1 MRVCLINPILFS
13 FQRVRSRT
21 MKNNV
26 GMSFFP
32 PLGLCYIAN
41 MLERYDFN
49 VKIIDRNALM
59 TKHSANCFIVDEIT
73 KNEIKCFKPDIVGI
87 TSTTATF
94 FDVKNNLLNL
104 IRSIDKNIKI
114 VLGGPHAS
122 ALPEEILSKCSD
134 IDIICRGEGEIA
146 LLDIA
151 KGTALKD
158 IQGLSYRD
166 GSGICSNRDRDPY
179 LAIDDLCFPSR
190 HLVDMSFYCR
200 GNPYVMHGLYA
211 RATTVFTSRGCAFD
225 CTFCA
230 GKVAVGKKVRF
241 QSPDL
246 VIEEIE
252 KLIKD
257 YRVEGIY
264 FADDMFDINKQRAD
278 IICEKLIEKGLHKKM
293 RWYPQ
298 LRANSIEK
306 RRVELMKRAGAVRA
320 DIGFESGSQRTL
332 NTINKRTT
340 VEQNYNAARI
350 LHEAGLQF
358 QANIIVGIPGETED
372 DIRATEAMVRA
383 IKPHWIG
390 FGEFI
395 PLPGSRLY
403 QDLLNKG
410 VLTPESVESLVPQ
423 NYTEMDDCTME
434 KYIKHIRNKIVIPT
448 RIKSYLIYNWRK
460 PGAYAYMLRL
470 VGKMLLDYGK
480 SLIKKGGESSA
491 QGDDGGQ
498 LPERHNV

>member
-21 MKNNV
+21 MKNNI

-32 PLGLCYIAN
+32 PLGLCYIAT
-41 MLERYDFN
+41 MLERNGFK

-59 TKHSANCFIVDEIT
+59 TKHSADCFAVDEIT
-73 KNEIKCFKPDIVGI
+73 RSEIAQFKSDIVGI
-87 TSTTATF
+87 TSTTAAF
-94 FDVKNNLLNL
+94 FDVNVNVLGMIK
-104 IRSIDKNIKI
+104 SIDKNIVT

-122 ALPEEILSKCSD
+122 ACPEEMLSKYKD
-134 IDIICRGEGEIA
+134 IDIVCRGEGEITM
-146 LLDIA
+146 LEIA
-151 KGTALKD
+151 KGNKLAG
-158 IQGLSYRD
+158 IHGISYRD
-166 GSGICSNRDRDPY
+166 TVGIRSNSDRDPY
-179 LAIDDLCFPSR
+179 PNIDDLCFPAR

-200 GNPYVMHGLYA
+200 GNPYVLHGLYA

-252 KLIKD
+252 RLIKD

-278 IICEKLIEKGLHKKM
+278 MICEKLIEKGLHKKI

-306 RRVELMKRAGAVRA
+306 KRVELMKKAGAVRA

-332 NTINKRTT
+332 DTINKRTT

-372 DIRATEAMVRA
+372 DIKATEAMVRA

-395 PLPGSRLY
+395 PLPGSKLY

-410 VLTPESVESLVPQ
+410 LLTSESVESLAPQ
-423 NYTEMDDCTME
+423 NFTKMDNCTVE
-434 KYIKHIRNKIVIPT
+434 KYIKHIRNRIVIPT

-470 VGKMLLDYGK
+470 IGKMLLDYGR
-480 SLIKKGGESSA
+480 SMIKKQGESPA
-491 QGDDGGQ
+491 QGDDGSQ
-498 LPERHNV
+498 LPERQNV

>member
-41 MLERYDFN
+41 MLERNDFN

-73 KNEIKCFKPDIVGI
+73 KNEIKRFKPDIVGI

-395 PLPGSRLY
+395 PLPGSMLY
-403 QDLLNKG
+403 CELMKQGLLK
-410 VLTPESVESLVPQ
+410 PEDVETMKQL
-423 NYTEMDDCTME
+423 NFTKMDDATFE
-434 KYIKHIRNKIVIPT
+434 KWIEHIRNTIVLPT
-448 RIKSYLIYNWRK
+448 RVKSYLRHNFKRA
-460 PGAYAYMLRL
+460 GAYWFIAKTLFNSIRER
-470 VGKMLLDYGK
+470 
-480 SLIKKGGESSA
+480 IK
-491 QGDDGGQ
+491 
-498 LPERHNV
+498 

>member
-41 MLERYDFN
+41 MLERNDFN

-73 KNEIKCFKPDIVGI
+73 KDEIKRFKPDIVGI

-94 FDVKNNLLNL
+94 FDVKNNLLNS

-122 ALPEEILSKCSD
+122 ALPEEILSKYSD
-134 IDIICRGEGEIA
+134 IDIICRGEGEIT
-146 LLDIA
+146 LLEIA

-179 LAIDDLCFPSR
+179 LAIDDLCFPAR
-190 HLVDMSFYCR
+190 HLVDMNFYCR

-252 KLIKD
+252 RLIKD

-278 IICEKLIEKGLHKKM
+278 IICEKLIEKGLHKKI

-306 RRVELMKRAGAVRA
+306 RRVELMKKAGAVRA

-332 NTINKRTT
+332 DTINKRTT
-340 VEQNYNAARI
+340 VEQNYNAARV

-372 DIRATEAMVRA
+372 DIKATEAMVRA

-395 PLPGSRLY
+395 PLPGSMLY
-403 QDLLNKG
+403 CELMKQGLLK
-410 VLTPESVESLVPQ
+410 PEDVETMKQL
-423 NYTEMDDCTME
+423 NFTKMDDATFE
-434 KYIKHIRNKIVIPT
+434 KWIEHIRNTIVLPT
-448 RIKSYLIYNWRK
+448 RVKSYFRYNFK
-460 PGAYAYMLRL
+460 SAGAFWFIA
-470 VGKMLLDYGK
+470 KTLLN
-480 SLIKKGGESSA
+480 SVRERIKLS
-491 QGDDGGQ
+491 
-498 LPERHNV
+498 RTR